1 MLHVKNVTFFILILL
16 LVGCA
21 TTPNLT
27 VVGTSGEPIP
37 DPFYTATTTGE
48 TKMMFTWYYVKYDS
62 VKDIDHSVQLIPIYL
77 NRNEK
82 HEISRK
88 NTHGLKMILRVYN
101 PTLAPYKIYRT
112 RKTKYRNGKTYAHRY
127 VEGSSHLGYREWEF
141 QFPFKN
147 IKTMESFIEIRRD
160 NTILLRTRKF
170 SYSTY

>member
-1 MLHVKNVTFFILILL
+1 MLHAKNVTFFILILL

-37 DPFYTATTTGE
+37 DPFYTATSTGE
-48 TKMMFTWYYVKYDS
+48 TKIMFTWYYVKYEAT
-62 VKDIDHSVQLIPIYL
+62 KDLDQSTQLIPIYL

-88 NTHGLKMILRVYN
+88 NTHGLQLILRVYN
-101 PTLAPYKIYRT
+101 PTQQDYKIFSI
-112 RKTKYRNGKTYAHRY
+112 RKIKHKGGKIYNHKY
-127 VEGSSHLGYREWEF
+127 VEGMSHLGYREWEF
-141 QFPFKN
+141 QFPYEK
-147 IKTMESFIEIRRD
+147 IKEAEGYIEVRQE
-160 NTILLRTRKF
+160 NNILLRTRKF